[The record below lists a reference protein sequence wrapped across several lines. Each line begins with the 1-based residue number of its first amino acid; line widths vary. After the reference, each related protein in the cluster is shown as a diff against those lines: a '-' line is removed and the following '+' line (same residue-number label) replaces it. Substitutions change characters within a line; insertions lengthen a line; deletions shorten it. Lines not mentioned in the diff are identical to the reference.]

1 MNEIVFSPG
10 IIEAVERGREKLRV
24 DQEQKE
30 SERRKHQQKN
40 EKKWLEYYQQAQSQL
55 PEAVRV
61 FLSRDD
67 QQALA
72 PSHFTNV
79 RWLLDIW
86 GFAPIFVDFDLN
98 NRPEYIIAE
107 LDEIIDGNLIWRQIG
122 GRSNYTSDLDIALA
136 MAFER
141 YQEAHRQL
149 ENYKLPASPA
159 PLELEYVPV
168 DDDPIIINP
177 LLGELT
183 DYIRGIVDERLDER
197 GL

>member
-1 MNEIVFSPG
+1 MNEIAFTPG

-40 EKKWLEYYQQAQSQL
+40 EKKWLECYQQAQSLL

-79 RWLLDIW
+79 RWKLDIW
-86 GFAPIFVDFDLN
+86 GFAPIFVDFDLI

-122 GRSNYTSDLDIALA
+122 GRYYTSDLDIALA

-141 YQEAHRQL
+141 YQEAKGHL
-149 ENYKLPASPA
+149 ESIKTPATPV
-159 PLELEYVPV
+159 PQEPEYVPV
-168 DDDPIIINP
+168 VDDSIVLNP
-177 LLGELT
+177 TRLSELT
-183 DYIRGIVDERLDER
+183 DYIRGIVDECLDQR